1 MNPLAAIWRYVK
13 SFLYLITGQI
23 DKSRR
28 VLDSNPN
35 VMKAKFD
42 DIIKS
47 KVDQIHTYKQAVATL
62 IAQQE
67 KKMAK
72 VKSLTEEVQ
81 KLENLKAGALAMAK
95 QTVAKLQGEGKTKEE
110 VHADAD
116 YKKCLTA
123 YNDFAATL
131 TEKQDHIKDLE
142 NDIGEYDGS
151 IANHKINLQQ
161 LQRDIEKLKSE
172 AADAVA
178 DVITAKEE
186 RDLSDMLNGISK
198 DGMAK
203 ELQDMRDLRH
213 EMRAEARVSREMAGT
228 DSKAQEAQFLEYA
241 RSNTASDEFD
251 SLLGMAEGT
260 EGAETVAGEPEEV
273 EKTGSDS
280 ILPE

>member
-1 MNPLAAIWRYVK
+1 MFGAIGRWFKAVWYK
-13 SFLYLITGQI
+13 LTGQI
-23 DKSRR
+23 DQARR
-28 VLDSNPN
+28 GLDTDPH
-35 VMKAKFD
+35 VMRAKFD
-42 DIIKS
+42 EIIKG
-47 KVDQIHTYKQAVATL
+47 KVNQIHTYKQAVAKL

-72 VKSLTEEVQ
+72 VKSLTEEVN
-81 KLENLKAGALAMAK
+81 KLEDLKAGALAMARK
-95 QTVAKLQGEGKTKEE
+95 AVAKLQGEGKTKEQLHDDPE
-110 VHADAD
+110 

-142 NDIGEYDGS
+142 GDIGEYDGS
-151 IANHKINLQQ
+151 IASHKINLQQ

-178 DVITAKEE
+178 DVITSKEE
-186 RDLSDMLNGISK
+186 TDLADMINGISK

-228 DSKAQEAQFLEYA
+228 DSKVQEAEFLEYA
-241 RSNTASDEFD
+241 RSNTATDEFD
-251 SLLGMAEGT
+251 ALLGVAEGS
-260 EGAETVAGEPEEV
+260 EAAETAPSEPKET

>member
-1 MNPLAAIWRYVK
+1 MFGAIGRWFKAVWYK
-13 SFLYLITGQI
+13 LTGAMDQA
-23 DKSRR
+23 RR
-28 VLDSNPN
+28 GLDTDPH
-35 VMKAKFD
+35 VMRAKFD
-42 DIIKS
+42 EIIKG
-47 KVDQIHTYKQAVATL
+47 KVNQIHTYKQAVATL

-72 VKSLTEEVQ
+72 VKSLTNEVQ

-95 QTVAKLQGEGKTKEE
+95 QAVAKLQGEGKTNEV
-110 VHADAD
+110 VHADPN

-142 NDIGEYDGS
+142 GDIGEYDGS

-178 DVITAKEE
+178 DVITSKEE
-186 RDLSDMLNGISK
+186 TELADMINGISK

-203 ELQDMRDLRH
+203 ELQNLRDLRH
-213 EMRAEARVSREMAGT
+213 EMRAEARISREMAGT
-228 DSKAQEAQFLEYA
+228 DSKVQEAEFLEYA
-241 RSNTASDEFD
+241 RSNTATDEFD
-251 SLLGMAEGT
+251 ALLGMAEGT
-260 EGAETVAGEPEEV
+260 EGAETAASEPEQLK
-273 EKTGSDS
+273 KTSSDS
-280 ILPE
+280 VLPE

>member
-1 MNPLAAIWRYVK
+1 MNPLGAIWRYVK

-28 VLDSNPN
+28 ALDSNPN

-72 VKSLTEEVQ
+72 VKSLTEEMK

-95 QTVAKLQGEGKTKEE
+95 QSVAKLQGEGKTKEE
-110 VHADAD
+110 IHANPD
-116 YKKCLTA
+116 YQKCLTA
-123 YNDFAATL
+123 HNDFAATL

-142 NDIGEYDGS
+142 GDVAEYDGS
-151 IANHKINLQQ
+151 IGNHKINLQQ

-198 DGMAK
+198 DGMSK

-228 DSKAQEAQFLEYA
+228 DSKQQEAQFLEYA
-241 RSNTASDEFD
+241 RSNTSTDEFD
-251 SLLGMAEGT
+251 ALLGMAEGID
-260 EGAETVAGEPEEV
+260 GAETASSDPEQV
-273 EKTGSDS
+273 EKTSSDS

>member
-42 DIIKS
+42 DIIKG

-110 VHADAD
+110 VHANAD

-228 DSKAQEAQFLEYA
+228 DSKQQEAQFLEYA
-241 RSNTASDEFD
+241 RSNTASDEFA

-260 EGAETVAGEPEEV
+260 EGAETSASEPEEV
-273 EKTGSDS
+273 EKTGSDG

>member
-1 MNPLAAIWRYVK
+1 MFGAIGRWFKAVWYK
-13 SFLYLITGQI
+13 LTGAMDQA
-23 DKSRR
+23 RR
-28 VLDSNPN
+28 GLDTDPH
-35 VMKAKFD
+35 VMRAKFD
-42 DIIKS
+42 DIIKG
-47 KVDQIHTYKQAVATL
+47 KVNQIHTYKQAVATL

-72 VKSLTEEVQ
+72 VKSLTNEVQ

-95 QTVAKLQGEGKTKEE
+95 QAVAKLQGEGKTNEV
-110 VHADAD
+110 VHADPN

-178 DVITAKEE
+178 DVITSKEE
-186 RDLSDMLNGISK
+186 TELADMINGISK
-198 DGMAK
+198 DGMGK
-203 ELQDMRDLRH
+203 ELENLRDLRH
-213 EMRAEARVSREMAGT
+213 EMRAEARISREMAGT
-228 DSKAQEAQFLEYA
+228 DTKVQEAEFLEYA
-241 RSNTASDEFD
+241 RSNTATDEFD
-251 SLLGMAEGT
+251 ALLGMAEGT
-260 EGAETVAGEPEEV
+260 EGAETAASEPEQLK
-273 EKTGSDS
+273 KTSSDS
-280 ILPE
+280 VLPE

>member
-1 MNPLAAIWRYVK
+1 MFGAIGRWFKAVWYK
-13 SFLYLITGQI
+13 LTGAMDQA
-23 DKSRR
+23 RR
-28 VLDSNPN
+28 GLDTDPH
-35 VMKAKFD
+35 VMRAKFD
-42 DIIKS
+42 EIIKG
-47 KVDQIHTYKQAVATL
+47 KVNQIHTYKQAVATL

-72 VKSLTEEVQ
+72 VKSLTNEVQ

-95 QTVAKLQGEGKTKEE
+95 QAVAKLQGEGKTKEE
-110 VHADAD
+110 LHADPD

-131 TEKQDHIKDLE
+131 AEKQDHIKDLE

-178 DVITAKEE
+178 DVITSKEE
-186 RDLSDMLNGISK
+186 TELADMINGISK

-203 ELQDMRDLRH
+203 ELQNLRDLRH
-213 EMRAEARVSREMAGT
+213 EVRAEARISREMAGT
-228 DSKAQEAQFLEYA
+228 DTKVQEAEFLEYA
-241 RSNTASDEFD
+241 RSNTATDEFD
-251 SLLGMAEGT
+251 ALLGMAEGT
-260 EGAETVAGEPEEV
+260 EGAETAASEPERL
-273 EKTGSDS
+273 EKTSSDS

>member
-1 MNPLAAIWRYVK
+1 MNPLGAIWRYVK

-28 VLDSNPN
+28 ALDSNPN

-72 VKSLTEEVQ
+72 VKALTQDVR

-110 VHADAD
+110 VHADPE

-131 TEKQDHIKDLE
+131 IEKQDHIKDLE
-142 NDIGEYDGS
+142 GDIGEYDGS

-178 DVITAKEE
+178 DVITSKEE
-186 RDLSDMLNGISK
+186 RDLADMLNGISK
-198 DGMAK
+198 DGMGK

-228 DSKAQEAQFLEYA
+228 GTKVQEAEFLEYA
-241 RSNTASDEFD
+241 RSNTGTDVFD

-260 EGAETVAGEPEEV
+260 EGAETAASEPEQL
-273 EKTGSDS
+273 EKTSSDS
-280 ILPE
+280 VLPE

>member
-110 VHADAD
+110 VHAAAD

-123 YNDFAATL
+123 YNDFSATL

-228 DSKAQEAQFLEYA
+228 DSKQQEAQFLEYA

-251 SLLGMAEGT
+251 SLLNMAEGT
-260 EGAETVAGEPEEV
+260 EGAETSASEPEEV
-273 EKTGSDS
+273 EKTGSDG

>member
-1 MNPLAAIWRYVK
+1 MFGAIGRWFKAVWYK
-13 SFLYLITGQI
+13 ITGQI
-23 DKSRR
+23 DQARR
-28 VLDSNPN
+28 GLDTDPH
-35 VMKAKFD
+35 VMRAKFD
-42 DIIKS
+42 GIIKG
-47 KVDQIHTYKQAVATL
+47 KVNQIHTYKQAVATL

-72 VKSLTEEVQ
+72 VKSLTGEVQ

-95 QTVAKLQGEGKTKEE
+95 QAVAKLQGEGKTKEE
-110 VHADAD
+110 LHADPD

-178 DVITAKEE
+178 DVITSKEE
-186 RDLSDMLNGISK
+186 TELADMINGISK
-198 DGMAK
+198 DGMGK
-203 ELQDMRDLRH
+203 ELQNMRDLRH

-228 DSKAQEAQFLEYA
+228 DSKVQEAEFLEYA
-241 RSNTASDEFD
+241 RSNTATDEFD
-251 SLLGMAEGT
+251 SLLGVAEGKEGT
-260 EGAETVAGEPEEV
+260 ETAAGEPEQL
-273 EKTGSDS
+273 EKTSTDS

>member
-1 MNPLAAIWRYVK
+1 MFGAIGRWFKAVWYK
-13 SFLYLITGQI
+13 LTGQI
-23 DKSRR
+23 DQARR
-28 VLDSNPN
+28 GLDTDPH
-35 VMKAKFD
+35 VMRAKFD
-42 DIIKS
+42 EIIKG
-47 KVDQIHTYKQAVATL
+47 KVNQIHTYKQAVATL

-110 VHADAD
+110 LHADGD

-228 DSKAQEAQFLEYA
+228 DSKQQEAQFLEYA

-260 EGAETVAGEPEEV
+260 EGAETSASEPEEV
-273 EKTGSDS
+273 EKTGSDG

>member
-1 MNPLAAIWRYVK
+1 MFGAIGRWFKAVWYK
-13 SFLYLITGQI
+13 LTGAMDQA
-23 DKSRR
+23 RR
-28 VLDSNPN
+28 GLDTDPH
-35 VMKAKFD
+35 VMRAKFD
-42 DIIKS
+42 EIIKD
-47 KVDQIHTYKQAVATL
+47 KVNQIHTYKQAVATL

-72 VKSLTEEVQ
+72 VKSLTNEMQ

-95 QTVAKLQGEGKTKEE
+95 QAVAKLQGEGKTNEV
-110 VHADAD
+110 VHADPD

-142 NDIGEYDGS
+142 GDIGEYDGS

-178 DVITAKEE
+178 DVITSKEE
-186 RDLSDMLNGISK
+186 TELADMINGISK
-198 DGMAK
+198 DGMGK
-203 ELQDMRDLRH
+203 ELQNLRDLRH
-213 EMRAEARVSREMAGT
+213 EMRAEARISREMAGT
-228 DSKAQEAQFLEYA
+228 DTKVQEAEFLEYA
-241 RSNTASDEFD
+241 RSNTATDEFD
-251 SLLGMAEGT
+251 ALLGMAEET
-260 EGAETVAGEPEEV
+260 EGAETAASEPEQL
-273 EKTGSDS
+273 EKTSSDS

>member
-1 MNPLAAIWRYVK
+1 MFGAIGRWFKAVWYK
-13 SFLYLITGQI
+13 LTGAMDQA
-23 DKSRR
+23 RR
-28 VLDSNPN
+28 GLDTDPH
-35 VMKAKFD
+35 VMRAKFD
-42 DIIKS
+42 EIIKD
-47 KVDQIHTYKQAVATL
+47 KVNQIHTYKQAVATL

-72 VKSLTEEVQ
+72 VKSLTNEVQ

-95 QTVAKLQGEGKTKEE
+95 QAVAKLQGEGKTNEV
-110 VHADAD
+110 VHADPN

-142 NDIGEYDGS
+142 GDIGEYDDS

-178 DVITAKEE
+178 DVITSKEE
-186 RDLSDMLNGISK
+186 TELADMINGISK
-198 DGMAK
+198 DGMGK
-203 ELQDMRDLRH
+203 ELENLRDLRH
-213 EMRAEARVSREMAGT
+213 EMRAEARISREMAGT
-228 DSKAQEAQFLEYA
+228 DTKVQEAEFLEYA
-241 RSNTASDEFD
+241 RSNTATDEFD
-251 SLLGMAEGT
+251 ALLGMAEGT
-260 EGAETVAGEPEEV
+260 ESAETAASEPEQL
-273 EKTGSDS
+273 EKTSSDS

>member
-1 MNPLAAIWRYVK
+1 
-13 SFLYLITGQI
+13 
-23 DKSRR
+23 
-28 VLDSNPN
+28 
-35 VMKAKFD
+35 
-42 DIIKS
+42 
-47 KVDQIHTYKQAVATL
+47 
-62 IAQQE
+62 
-67 KKMAK
+67 MAK
-72 VKSLTEEVQ
+72 VKSLTEAVQ

-95 QTVAKLQGEGKTKEE
+95 QAVAKLQGEGKTKEE
-110 VHADAD
+110 LHADPD

-142 NDIGEYDGS
+142 GDIGEYDGS

-161 LQRDIEKLKSE
+161 LQRDIEKLTSE

-228 DSKAQEAQFLEYA
+228 DSKQQEAQFLEYA

-251 SLLGMAEGT
+251 SLLNMAEGT
-260 EGAETVAGEPEEV
+260 EGAETSASEPEEV

>member
-1 MNPLAAIWRYVK
+1 MNPLGAIWRYVK

-28 VLDSNPN
+28 ALDSNPN

-72 VKSLTEEVQ
+72 VKALTQDVR

-110 VHADAD
+110 VHADPE

-131 TEKQDHIKDLE
+131 IEKQDHIKDLE
-142 NDIGEYDGS
+142 GDIGEYDGS

-178 DVITAKEE
+178 DVITSKEE
-186 RDLSDMLNGISK
+186 RDLADMLNGISK
-198 DGMAK
+198 DGMGK
-203 ELQDMRDLRH
+203 ELQNMRDLRH

-228 DSKAQEAQFLEYA
+228 GTKVQEAEFLEYA
-241 RSNTASDEFD
+241 RSNTGTDVFD

-260 EGAETVAGEPEEV
+260 EGAETAASEPEQL
-273 EKTGSDS
+273 EKTSSDS
-280 ILPE
+280 VLPE

>member
-1 MNPLAAIWRYVK
+1 MFGAIGRWFKAVWYK
-13 SFLYLITGQI
+13 LTGAMDQA
-23 DKSRR
+23 RR
-28 VLDSNPN
+28 GLDTDPH
-35 VMKAKFD
+35 VMRAKFD
-42 DIIKS
+42 EIIKG
-47 KVDQIHTYKQAVATL
+47 KVNQIHTYKQAVATL

-72 VKSLTEEVQ
+72 VKSLTNEVQ

-95 QTVAKLQGEGKTKEE
+95 QAVAKLQGEGKTNEV
-110 VHADAD
+110 VHADPN

-142 NDIGEYDGS
+142 GDIGEYDGS
-151 IANHKINLQQ
+151 IASHKINLQQ

-178 DVITAKEE
+178 DVITSKEE
-186 RDLSDMLNGISK
+186 TELADMINGISK

-203 ELQDMRDLRH
+203 ELQNLRDLRH

-228 DSKAQEAQFLEYA
+228 DSKVQEAEFLEYA
-241 RSNTASDEFD
+241 RSNTATDEFD
-251 SLLGMAEGT
+251 ALLGMAEGT
-260 EGAETVAGEPEEV
+260 EGAETAASEPERL
-273 EKTGSDS
+273 EKKSSDS

>member
-1 MNPLAAIWRYVK
+1 MNPLGAIWRYVK

-28 VLDSNPN
+28 ALDSNPN

-72 VKSLTEEVQ
+72 VKALTQDVR

-110 VHADAD
+110 VHADPE

-131 TEKQDHIKDLE
+131 IEKQDHIKDLE
-142 NDIGEYDGS
+142 GDIGEYDGS

-178 DVITAKEE
+178 DVITSKEE
-186 RDLSDMLNGISK
+186 RDLADMLNGISK
-198 DGMAK
+198 DGMGK
-203 ELQDMRDLRH
+203 ELEDMRNLRH

-228 DSKAQEAQFLEYA
+228 ESKVQEAEFLEYA
-241 RSNTASDEFD
+241 RSNTGTDVFD

-260 EGAETVAGEPEEV
+260 EGAETAASEPEQL
-273 EKTGSDS
+273 EKTSSDS

>member
-1 MNPLAAIWRYVK
+1 MNPLGAIWRYVK

-28 VLDSNPN
+28 ALDSNPN

-72 VKSLTEEVQ
+72 VKALTQDVR

-110 VHADAD
+110 VHADPE

-131 TEKQDHIKDLE
+131 IEKQDHIKDLE
-142 NDIGEYDGS
+142 GDIGEYDGS

-178 DVITAKEE
+178 DVITSKEE
-186 RDLSDMLNGISK
+186 RDLADMLNGISK
-198 DGMAK
+198 DGMGK
-203 ELQDMRDLRH
+203 ELQNMRDLRH

-228 DSKAQEAQFLEYA
+228 ESKVQEAEFLEFA
-241 RSNTASDEFD
+241 RSNTGTDVFD

-260 EGAETVAGEPEEV
+260 EGAETAASEPEQL
-273 EKTGSDS
+273 EKTSSDS

>member
-1 MNPLAAIWRYVK
+1 MNPLGAIWRYVK

-28 VLDSNPN
+28 ALDSNPN

-72 VKSLTEEVQ
+72 VKALTQDVR

-110 VHADAD
+110 VHADPE

-131 TEKQDHIKDLE
+131 IEKQDHIKDLE
-142 NDIGEYDGS
+142 GDIGEYDGS

-178 DVITAKEE
+178 DVITSKEE
-186 RDLSDMLNGISK
+186 TELADMINGISK
-198 DGMAK
+198 DGMGK
-203 ELQDMRDLRH
+203 ELQNLRDLRH
-213 EMRAEARVSREMAGT
+213 EMRAEARISREMAGT
-228 DSKAQEAQFLEYA
+228 DTKVQEAEFLEYA
-241 RSNTASDEFD
+241 RSNTATDEFD
-251 SLLGMAEGT
+251 ALLGMAEGT
-260 EGAETVAGEPEEV
+260 EGAETAASEPEQL
-273 EKTGSDS
+273 EKTSSDS

>member
-110 VHADAD
+110 VHADPE

-178 DVITAKEE
+178 DVITSKEE
-186 RDLSDMLNGISK
+186 RDLADMLNGISK
-198 DGMAK
+198 DGMGK
-203 ELQDMRDLRH
+203 ELEDMRNLRH

-228 DSKAQEAQFLEYA
+228 ESKVQEAKFLEYA
-241 RSNTASDEFD
+241 RSNTGTDVFD

-260 EGAETVAGEPEEV
+260 EGAETAASEPEQL
-273 EKTGSDS
+273 EKTSSDS

>member
-1 MNPLAAIWRYVK
+1 MFGALGRWFKAVWYKV
-13 SFLYLITGQI
+13 TGKI
-23 DKSRR
+23 DESRR
-28 VLDSNPN
+28 GLDTDPH
-35 VMKAKFD
+35 VMRARYD
-42 DIIKS
+42 DVIKG
-47 KVDQIHTYKQAVATL
+47 KVNQIHTYKQAVAKL

-72 VKSLTEEVQ
+72 VKSLTEEVN
-81 KLENLKAGALAMAK
+81 KLEDLKSGALAMARK
-95 QTVAKLQGEGKTKEE
+95 AVAKLEGEGKTKEQI
-110 VHADAD
+110 HADPE

-142 NDIGEYDGS
+142 GDVDEYDSS
-151 IANHKINLQQ
+151 IGNHKINLQQ

-178 DVITAKEE
+178 DVITSKEE
-186 RDLSDMLNGISK
+186 TELADMINGISR

-203 ELQDMRDLRH
+203 ELQDMRELRH

-228 DSKAQEAQFLEYA
+228 DNKMQEAQFLEYA
-241 RSNTASDEFD
+241 RNTTATDEFD
-251 SLLGMAEGT
+251 ALLGMAEGPEVAENGPSGPKET
-260 EGAETVAGEPEEV
+260 EKE
-273 EKTGSDS
+273 GSNS

>member
-1 MNPLAAIWRYVK
+1 MFGAIGRWFKAVWYK
-13 SFLYLITGQI
+13 LTGAMDQA
-23 DKSRR
+23 RR
-28 VLDSNPN
+28 GLDTDPH
-35 VMKAKFD
+35 VMRAKFD
-42 DIIKS
+42 EIIKG
-47 KVDQIHTYKQAVATL
+47 KVNQIHTYKQAVATL

-72 VKSLTEEVQ
+72 VKSLTNEVQ

-95 QTVAKLQGEGKTKEE
+95 QAVAKLQGEGKTNEV
-110 VHADAD
+110 VHADPN

-142 NDIGEYDGS
+142 GDIGEYDGS

-178 DVITAKEE
+178 DVITSKEE
-186 RDLSDMLNGISK
+186 TELADMINGISK

-203 ELQDMRDLRH
+203 ELQNLRDLRH
-213 EMRAEARVSREMAGT
+213 EMRAEARISREMAGT
-228 DSKAQEAQFLEYA
+228 DTKVQEAEFLEYA
-241 RSNTASDEFD
+241 RSNTATDEFD
-251 SLLGMAEGT
+251 ALLGMAEGT
-260 EGAETVAGEPEEV
+260 EGAETAASEPEQL
-273 EKTGSDS
+273 EKTSSDS

>member
-1 MNPLAAIWRYVK
+1 MNPLGAIWRYVK

-28 VLDSNPN
+28 ALDSNPN

-72 VKSLTEEVQ
+72 VKALTQDVR

-110 VHADAD
+110 VHADPE

-131 TEKQDHIKDLE
+131 IEKQDHIKDLE
-142 NDIGEYDGS
+142 GDIGEYDGS

-178 DVITAKEE
+178 DVITSKEE
-186 RDLSDMLNGISK
+186 RDLADMLNGISK
-198 DGMAK
+198 DGMGK

-228 DSKAQEAQFLEYA
+228 GTKVQEAEFLEYA
-241 RSNTASDEFD
+241 RSNTGTDVFD

-260 EGAETVAGEPEEV
+260 EGAETAASEPEQL
-273 EKTGSDS
+273 EKTSSDS

>member
-1 MNPLAAIWRYVK
+1 MFGAIGRWFKAVWYK
-13 SFLYLITGQI
+13 LTGAMDQA
-23 DKSRR
+23 RR
-28 VLDSNPN
+28 GLDTDPH
-35 VMKAKFD
+35 VMRATFD
-42 DIIKS
+42 NIIKG
-47 KVDQIHTYKQAVATL
+47 KVNQIHTYKQAVATL

-72 VKSLTEEVQ
+72 VKSLTNEVQ

-95 QTVAKLQGEGKTKEE
+95 QAVAKLQGEGKTNEV
-110 VHADAD
+110 VHADPN

-142 NDIGEYDGS
+142 GDIGEYDGS

-178 DVITAKEE
+178 DVITSKEE
-186 RDLSDMLNGISK
+186 TELADMINGISK

-203 ELQDMRDLRH
+203 ELQNLRDLRH
-213 EMRAEARVSREMAGT
+213 EVRAEARISREMAGT
-228 DSKAQEAQFLEYA
+228 DTKVQEAEFLEYA
-241 RSNTASDEFD
+241 RSNTATDEFD
-251 SLLGMAEGT
+251 ALLGMAEGT
-260 EGAETVAGEPEEV
+260 EGAETAASEPERL
-273 EKTGSDS
+273 EKTSSDS

>member
-1 MNPLAAIWRYVK
+1 MFGAIGRWFKAVWYK
-13 SFLYLITGQI
+13 LTGQI
-23 DKSRR
+23 DQARR
-28 VLDSNPN
+28 GLDTDPH
-35 VMKAKFD
+35 VMRAKFD
-42 DIIKS
+42 EIIKG
-47 KVDQIHTYKQAVATL
+47 KVNQIHTYKQAVAKL

-72 VKSLTEEVQ
+72 VKSLTEEVN
-81 KLENLKAGALAMAK
+81 KLEDLKAGALAMARK
-95 QTVAKLQGEGKTKEE
+95 AVAKLESEGNTKEQI
-110 VHADAD
+110 HADPE

-142 NDIGEYDGS
+142 GDISEYDSS
-151 IANHKINLQQ
+151 IGNHKINLQQ

-178 DVITAKEE
+178 DVITSKEE
-186 RDLSDMLNGISK
+186 TELADMINGISK

-241 RSNTASDEFD
+241 RSTTATDEFD
-251 SLLGMAEGT
+251 ALLGMAEGS
-260 EGAETVAGEPEEV
+260 EAAQAAPSEPKET

>member
-1 MNPLAAIWRYVK
+1 MNPLGAVWRYVR

-28 VLDSNPN
+28 ALDSNPN
-35 VMKAKFD
+35 VMKAKFE

-72 VKSLTEEVQ
+72 VKSLTGEMK

-95 QTVAKLQGEGKTKEE
+95 QSVAKFQGEGKTKEE
-110 VHADAD
+110 IHANPD
-116 YKKCLTA
+116 YQKCLTA
-123 YNDFAATL
+123 HNDFAATL
-131 TEKQDHIKDLE
+131 AEKQDHIKDLE
-142 NDIGEYDGS
+142 GDVAEYDGS
-151 IANHKINLQQ
+151 IGNHKINLQQ

-198 DGMAK
+198 DGMSK

-228 DSKAQEAQFLEYA
+228 DSKQQEAQFLEYA
-241 RSNTASDEFD
+241 RSNTSTDEFD
-251 SLLGMAEGT
+251 ALLGIAEGT
-260 EGAETVAGEPEEV
+260 EGAETASSEPEQV
-273 EKTGSDS
+273 EKTSSDS

>member
-1 MNPLAAIWRYVK
+1 MFGAIGRWFKAVWYK
-13 SFLYLITGQI
+13 LTGAMDQA
-23 DKSRR
+23 RR
-28 VLDSNPN
+28 GLDTDPH
-35 VMKAKFD
+35 VMRAKFD
-42 DIIKS
+42 EIITG
-47 KVDQIHTYKQAVATL
+47 KVNQIHTYKQAVATL

-72 VKSLTEEVQ
+72 VKSLTNEVQ

-95 QTVAKLQGEGKTKEE
+95 QAVAKLQGEGKTNEV
-110 VHADAD
+110 VHADPN

-142 NDIGEYDGS
+142 GDIGEYDGS

-178 DVITAKEE
+178 DVITSKEE
-186 RDLSDMLNGISK
+186 TELADMINGISK

-203 ELQDMRDLRH
+203 ELQNLRDLRH
-213 EMRAEARVSREMAGT
+213 EVRAEARISREMAGT
-228 DSKAQEAQFLEYA
+228 DTKVQEAEFLEYA
-241 RSNTASDEFD
+241 RSNTATDEFD
-251 SLLGMAEGT
+251 ALLGMAEGT
-260 EGAETVAGEPEEV
+260 EGAETAASEPERL
-273 EKTGSDS
+273 EKTSSDS

>member
-1 MNPLAAIWRYVK
+1 MFGAIGRWFKAVWYK
-13 SFLYLITGQI
+13 LTGAMDQA
-23 DKSRR
+23 RR
-28 VLDSNPN
+28 GLDTDPH
-35 VMKAKFD
+35 VMRAKFD
-42 DIIKS
+42 EIIKD
-47 KVDQIHTYKQAVATL
+47 KVNQIHTYKQAVATL

-72 VKSLTEEVQ
+72 VKSLTNEVQ

-95 QTVAKLQGEGKTKEE
+95 QAVAKLQGEGKTNEV
-110 VHADAD
+110 VHADPN

-142 NDIGEYDGS
+142 GDIGEYDGS

-178 DVITAKEE
+178 DVITSKEE
-186 RDLSDMLNGISK
+186 RDLADMLNGISK
-198 DGMAK
+198 DGMGK
-203 ELQDMRDLRH
+203 ELEDMRNLRH

-228 DSKAQEAQFLEYA
+228 GTKVQEAEFLEYA
-241 RSNTASDEFD
+241 RSNTGTDVFD

-260 EGAETVAGEPEEV
+260 EGAETAASEPEQL
-273 EKTGSDS
+273 EKTSSDS

>member
-42 DIIKS
+42 DIIKG

-110 VHADAD
+110 VHANAD

-228 DSKAQEAQFLEYA
+228 DSKQQEAQFLEYA

-260 EGAETVAGEPEEV
+260 EGAETSTSKPEEV
-273 EKTGSDS
+273 EKTGSDG

>member
-1 MNPLAAIWRYVK
+1 MNPLGAVWRYVK

-23 DKSRR
+23 DKSRKA
-28 VLDSNPN
+28 LDSNPN
-35 VMKAKFD
+35 VMRAKFD
-42 DIIKS
+42 DIIKG
-47 KVDQIHTYKQAVATL
+47 KVEQIHTYKQAVATL

-95 QTVAKLQGEGKTKEE
+95 QAVAKLQGEGKTKED

-131 TEKQDHIKDLE
+131 EEKKDHIKDLE
-142 NDIGEYDGS
+142 GDIAEYDDS

-228 DSKAQEAQFLEYA
+228 DSKAQESQFLEYA
-241 RSNTASDEFD
+241 RSNTATDEFD
-251 SLLGMAEGT
+251 ALLGVAEGT
-260 EGAETVAGEPEEV
+260 EGAETAASEPEQV
-273 EKTGSDS
+273 EKTSSNS

>member
-1 MNPLAAIWRYVK
+1 MNPLGAIWRYVK

-28 VLDSNPN
+28 ALDSNPN

-72 VKSLTEEVQ
+72 VKALTQDVR

-110 VHADAD
+110 VHADPE

-131 TEKQDHIKDLE
+131 IEKQDHIKDLE
-142 NDIGEYDGS
+142 GDIGEYDGS

-178 DVITAKEE
+178 DVITSKEE
-186 RDLSDMLNGISK
+186 RDLADMLNGISK
-198 DGMAK
+198 DGMGK

-228 DSKAQEAQFLEYA
+228 ESKVQEAKFLEYA
-241 RSNTASDEFD
+241 RSNTGTDVFD

-260 EGAETVAGEPEEV
+260 EGAETAASEPEQL
-273 EKTGSDS
+273 EKTSSDS

>member
-1 MNPLAAIWRYVK
+1 MFGAIGRWFKAVWYK
-13 SFLYLITGQI
+13 LTGAMDQA
-23 DKSRR
+23 RR
-28 VLDSNPN
+28 GLDTDPH
-35 VMKAKFD
+35 VMRAKFD
-42 DIIKS
+42 EIIKG
-47 KVDQIHTYKQAVATL
+47 KVNQIHTYKQAVATL

-72 VKSLTEEVQ
+72 VKSLTNEVQ

-95 QTVAKLQGEGKTKEE
+95 QAVAKLQGEGKTNEV
-110 VHADAD
+110 VHADPN

-142 NDIGEYDGS
+142 GDIGEYDGS
-151 IANHKINLQQ
+151 IASHKINLQQ

-178 DVITAKEE
+178 DVITSKEE
-186 RDLSDMLNGISK
+186 TELADMINGISK

-203 ELQDMRDLRH
+203 ELQNLRDLRH
-213 EMRAEARVSREMAGT
+213 EVRAEARISREMAGT
-228 DSKAQEAQFLEYA
+228 DTKVQEAEFLEYA
-241 RSNTASDEFD
+241 RSNTATDEFD
-251 SLLGMAEGT
+251 ALLGMAEGT
-260 EGAETVAGEPEEV
+260 EGAETAASEPERL
-273 EKTGSDS
+273 EKTSSDS

>member
-1 MNPLAAIWRYVK
+1 MNPLGAIWRYVK

-28 VLDSNPN
+28 ALDSNPN

-72 VKSLTEEVQ
+72 VKALTQDVR

-110 VHADAD
+110 VHADPE

-142 NDIGEYDGS
+142 GDIGEYDGS

-178 DVITAKEE
+178 DVITSKEE
-186 RDLSDMLNGISK
+186 TELADMINGISK
-198 DGMAK
+198 DGMGK
-203 ELQDMRDLRH
+203 ELQNLRDLRH
-213 EMRAEARVSREMAGT
+213 EMRAEARISREMAGT
-228 DSKAQEAQFLEYA
+228 DTKVQEAEFLEYA
-241 RSNTASDEFD
+241 RSNTATDEFD
-251 SLLGMAEGT
+251 ALLGMAEGT
-260 EGAETVAGEPEEV
+260 EGAETAASEPEQL
-273 EKTGSDS
+273 EKTSSDS
-280 ILPE
+280 VLPE